1 MEPTKSV
8 ITGEVVAGQAKKIRK
23 EAEQLIK
30 SLETNQFDIG
40 EKLATIKQNG
50 WYTEW
55 GFTTF
60 LEYVKST
67 GLKDSKARYLPEI
80 AEKMKL
86 AGVTRAEYEKVGIA
100 KLRAIASLDPNE
112 VWINP
117 DTKEELSLLTFINGL
132 TLKCLADE
140 TYKLETLKKDIRTLK
155 GFVGEKDL
163 VFRTLAFMR
172 TVIENVW
179 DPAIALAKNHLG
191 TGPKDAEGLSPE
203 ASDSAAAE
211 VLAISFLND
220 PSNAV
225 GEHEDGV
232 EEASLVPGTYVLKD
246 GLLDLHNPES
256 NWTVL
261 ENGDEQWIESDIG
274 FGDNVFDGVP
284 ESYPDGETE

>member
-1 MEPTKSV
+1 MEPTKIV
-8 ITGEVVAGQAKKIRK
+8 IAGEVTAGQSKKIRK
-23 EAEQLIK
+23 ETEQLIR

-50 WYTEW
+50 WYSEW

-86 AGVTRAEYEKVGIA
+86 AGVSREQYEKVGIA
-100 KLRAIASLDPNE
+100 KLRTIASLDPNE
-112 VWINP
+112 TWTDPATGVE
-117 DTKEELSLLTFINGL
+117 TSLLAFINGL
-132 TLKCLADE
+132 TIKCITDGE
-140 TYKLETLKKDIRTLK
+140 SYKLEALKKDVRQLK

-179 DPAIALAKNHLG
+179 DPAIKLAKNHLG
-191 TGPKDAEGLSPE
+191 TGPKDADGLSPE

-225 GEHEDGV
+225 GEHEEGV
-232 EEASLVPGTYVLKD
+232 EEASLLSHSWSVQY
-246 GLLDLHNPES
+246 
-256 NWTVL
+256 
-261 ENGDEQWIESDIG
+261 IEPD
-274 FGDNVFDGVP
+274 
-284 ESYPDGETE
+284 ESYPDGENE

>member
-1 MEPTKSV
+1 MEPTKAV
-8 ITGEVVAGQAKKIRK
+8 IAGEVVAGQAKKIRK
-23 EAEQLIK
+23 ETEQLIK

-80 AEKMKL
+80 AEKMRI
-86 AGVTRAEYEKVGIA
+86 AGISREQYEKVGIA

-112 VWINP
+112 TWTDPKTGVETPLVN
-117 DTKEELSLLTFINGL
+117 FISGL
-132 TLKCLADE
+132 TLKCISDGDSF
-140 TYKLETLKKDIRTLK
+140 KLEELKKSIRTLK

-191 TGPKDAEGLSPE
+191 TGPKDEEGLSPE

-225 GEHEDGV
+225 GEHEEGV
-232 EEASLVPGTYVLKD
+232 DEASLLAQDYVVIDPKT
-246 GLLDLHNPES
+246 
-256 NWTVL
+256 TVVEDYIDFL
-261 ENGDEQWIESDIG
+261 QAG
-274 FGDNVFDGVP
+274 
-284 ESYPDGETE
+284 YPDGETE